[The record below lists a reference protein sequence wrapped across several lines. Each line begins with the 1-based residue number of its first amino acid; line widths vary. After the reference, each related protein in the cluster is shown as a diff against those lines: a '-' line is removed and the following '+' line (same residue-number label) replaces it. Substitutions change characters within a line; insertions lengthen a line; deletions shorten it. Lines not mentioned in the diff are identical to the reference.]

1 MHRSIPKPT
10 SRRAWPSRQG
20 ALVLVIATLALLL
33 SSCADTKIEIS
44 FARDG
49 TGRMKAH
56 YGVAA
61 MMSAL
66 QGYEGASDIVSLPL
80 DRASADARAQA
91 AQGITITS
99 FASKQDSEAVMIDLD
114 LGFSSPAAL
123 LAFLD
128 PQAKRLHLTTS
139 ATGQSIRAALAPGQG
154 QGGMDPDLV
163 AFMEAAFPQATLSIS
178 ISFPAPVKV
187 SGIASQSPDGRILT
201 YTSPLPALIESKE
214 PVIWEFRW

>member
-1 MHRSIPKPT
+1 M
-10 SRRAWPSRQG
+10 G
-20 ALVLVIATLALLL
+20 LALVAAALVLLL
-33 SSCADTKIEIS
+33 SSCADTKLEIS

-56 YGVAA
+56 YGVSA

-66 QGYEGASDIVSLPL
+66 QGYEGSADIVSLPL

-99 FASKQDSEAVMIDLD
+99 FASKQDSDAVMIDLD
-114 LGFSSPAAL
+114 LAFTSPAAL

-139 ATGQSIRAALAPGQG
+139 STGQSIRAMLAPGQG
-154 QGGMDPDLV
+154 QGGMDPDLI
-163 AFMEAAFPQATLSIS
+163 AFVETAFPTATLSVT
-178 ISFPAPVKV
+178 ISFPVPVKV
-187 SGIASQSPDGRILT
+187 AGIASTSADGRTLT
-201 YTSPLPALIESKE
+201 FTSPIPALIESKE
-214 PVIWEFRW
+214 PIIWEFRW

>member
-1 MHRSIPKPT
+1 M
-10 SRRAWPSRQG
+10 
-20 ALVLVIATLALLL
+20 ALAFVALALLL
-33 SSCADTKIEIS
+33 SSCADTRIEIS

-66 QGYEGASDIVSLPL
+66 QGYEGSSDILSLPL
-80 DRASADARAQA
+80 DRTSADARAQA

-99 FASKQDSEAVMIDLD
+99 FASKQDSEAVTIDLD

-139 ATGQSIRAALAPGQG
+139 ATGQSIRATLAPGQG

-163 AFMEAAFPQATLSIS
+163 AFVEAAFPPATLSIS

-187 SGIASQSPDGRILT
+187 AGIASPSPDGRILT
-201 YTSPLPALIESKE
+201 YTSPLSALIESKE